1 MSQLNVHHGH
11 TTAEVSGLISVAWGS
26 LARTENITLAP
37 SCIVSTERGYY
48 SQGSNRWI
56 QFKHSTHT
64 AVTQDLQG
72 IGAENSTYTK
82 YMHEKKKKF
91 STYEQVILLLT
102 EKTAKLPITIINKF
116 AAAAIFGA
124 LIPTRCGPPSPL
136 IFLGVARQCTGSHG
150 KANFLQL
157 PWNGNSGLGMCVFC
171 RLFERSELPHR
182 FTVRLH
188 IRCHTAW
195 INDMTHRWPTTQW
208 TC

>member
-1 MSQLNVHHGH
+1 MSQLNLHHGH

-82 YMHEKKKKF
+82 YMHEKKKKVQHIWTSHSPF
-91 STYEQVILLLT
+91 NWKDS
-102 EKTAKLPITIINKF
+102 KTSHNHYQQIRCSSNFWSPNPYASWATITIN
-116 AAAAIFGA
+116 
-124 LIPTRCGPPSPL
+124 
-136 IFLGVARQCTGSHG
+136 FLGCGTA
-150 KANFLQL
+150 
-157 PWNGNSGLGMCVFC
+157 M
-171 RLFERSELPHR
+171 HR
-182 FTVRLH
+182 EPRKS
-188 IRCHTAW
+188 
-195 INDMTHRWPTTQW
+195 
-208 TC
+208 